1 MKLII
6 GIPTIGSNVTGFS
19 YSLAGM
25 ISYLAAKGLPSRPE
39 EAVELSMDVQE
50 SSVIHANREAIVQ
63 RALERKATHLLFL
76 DNDLVFEPNII
87 DVLAGRRQAMVVTN
101 YRIKCDGVEFVAVG
115 KDGQRVPTT
124 EASTGLLPITY
135 SGFGVS
141 LFDLEKT
148 FAKTP
153 QPWFMPIWNAET
165 KSYSTEDLPCFQRIC
180 EATGETV
187 YLDQDASKLVTGH
200 VGLFGWSWKDPVRVD
215 QTRQ

>member
-6 GIPTIGSNVTGFS
+6 GIPTAGQNATGFA

-25 ISYLAAKGLPSRPE
+25 ISCVAAKSLPSLPE
-39 EAVELSMDVQE
+39 QTVEVSIDIQE
-50 SSVIHANREAIVQ
+50 SSVIHANREAIVM

-76 DNDLVFEPNII
+76 DNDLVFEPTIL
-87 DVLAGRRQAMVVTN
+87 DVMAGRRQAMVVTN
-101 YRIKCDGVEFVAVG
+101 YRIKSDGRDFVAVG
-115 KDGQRVPTT
+115 KNGQRIETN
-124 EASTGLLPITY
+124 ESSTGLVPITY

-141 LFDLEKT
+141 LFDLERT

-153 QPWFMPIWNAET
+153 QPWFMPLWNDKT
-165 KSYSTEDLPCFQRIC
+165 KSYSTEDLPCFQRIA
-180 EATGETV
+180 EATGEEV

-200 VGLFGWSWKDPVRVD
+200 VGLFGWSWKDPARVD